1 MIAKMA
7 KWVKSYVYELFMV
20 ASVAM
25 IAIISYNLGVGMQ
38 SVQKAPLKVS
48 QDATIFNAVSGTQEI
63 GGDKTT
69 IQKTSQPRDPRVVV
83 SKSSTSK
90 KYHHTWCAGAKQIK
104 PENQIWFGTAQAAE
118 AAGYTLAGNCQ

>member
-7 KWVKSYVYELFMV
+7 NWVKSYVYELFMV

-25 IAIISYNLGVGMQ
+25 IAIISYNLGGMQ

-48 QDATIFNAVSGTQEI
+48 QDATIFNAVSGTQET

-83 SKSSTSK
+83 SKSSSSK

-104 PENQIWFGTAQAAE
+104 PENQIWFDTAQAAE
-118 AAGYTLAGNCQ
+118 SSGYTLAGNCQ